1 MRYTT
6 FAALLMAVAF
16 AAACAR
22 DKGPT
27 PAERFRAQLDDD
39 WKFWMAQYPEVATA
53 VGYAGQNAR
62 WTDYS
67 PVAIER
73 RETYLKKSL
82 MRAGSIDPGALPAG
96 DQLNYTLYKD
106 LLQTAVDGLQFH
118 NDALPIRGV
127 TARNLRMPVNQM
139 DGVQQDIPRVIASM
153 PSASREDLENIIA
166 RLSGAG
172 TLIDQTIAL
181 LDMGL
186 AAGMTPPAITL
197 RDLPGQAQGQI
208 VADPMQSPLLE
219 AFKKLPAGIPEADAA
234 AIRGRAVQAYEQ
246 SVRPGFTRLNEFLTT
261 KYLPACRQTVGAD
274 ALPEGSALYAYNVR
288 WHTTT
293 ALTPKEIH
301 EIGLAEVKRIRGE
314 MDKVIAASGFHGS
327 YADFVTFLRTD
338 PQFYFTDAASLLTGY
353 RDIAKRAD
361 PELAHLFGRLP
372 QNQYGVKATPGHHVR
387 QYL

>member
-1 MRYTT
+1 MILPLWTHERVRWLGAGGGNRTHTTLRSRDFESRASASFTTPAREGEDVHSTRPVPECGPMRYNT
-6 FAALLMAVAF
+6 FAALLLVVAF

-27 PAERFRAQLDDD
+27 PAEAFRAQLDDD
-39 WKFWMAQYPEVATA
+39 WKFWMAQYPEAATA

-67 PVAIER
+67 PAAIER

-82 MRAGSIDPGALPAG
+82 MRVGSIDPGALPPA

-127 TARNLRMPVNQM
+127 TARNLMMPVNQM

-172 TLIDQTIAL
+172 TLVDQTIAL
-181 LDMGL
+181 LEKGL

-197 RDLPGQAQGQI
+197 RDLPGQARAQI

-219 AFKKLPAGIPEADAA
+219 AFKSCRPEIPEADG
-234 AIRGRAVQAYEQ
+234 RLDPRPRRSSLRAVGQAGLYEAPRI
-246 SVRPGFTRLNEFLTT
+246 SRHAGTCPRAARRSGPTRCRTAARSTPTTSAGTRRP
-261 KYLPACRQTVGAD
+261 P
-274 ALPEGSALYAYNVR
+274 
-288 WHTTT
+288 
-293 ALTPKEIH
+293 
-301 EIGLAEVKRIRGE
+301 
-314 MDKVIAASGFHGS
+314 
-327 YADFVTFLRTD
+327 
-338 PQFYFTDAASLLTGY
+338 
-353 RDIAKRAD
+353 
-361 PELAHLFGRLP
+361 
-372 QNQYGVKATPGHHVR
+372 
-387 QYL
+387 